1 MNSELPRVLAT
12 PSMLSP
18 DEIAAYQALRSDA
31 VWWESQGSWSSF
43 RGAKAAD
50 ALNGLVTNDVAS
62 LAPGEGMHAAALTPK
77 GKMITDM
84 LIIRLDESAFLMT
97 VLRSAAPAW
106 LALAR
111 KYVNPRLCSVSDE
124 SDRFRSWMVYGA
136 RAPEAIASLGGA
148 DATAENLV
156 DGMVSALAEWPIWR
170 HSSWNLGRVSVRLI
184 RAPLMGKLP
193 VSCSWPIRR
202 MPSTSSGGSNRRR

>member
-1 MNSELPRVLAT
+1 MIRNDKVGVLLDRRREHDERELSRALNEFRSLHQQPDARREWDLQDPDYLKKDKPARVLAT

-31 VWWESQGSWSSF
+31 VWGEAQGSWSSF

-124 SDRFRSWMVYGA
+124 SDLFRSWMVYGA
-136 RAPEAIASLGGA
+136 P
-148 DATAENLV
+148 
-156 DGMVSALAEWPIWR
+156 
-170 HSSWNLGRVSVRLI
+170 
-184 RAPLMGKLP
+184 
-193 VSCSWPIRR
+193 
-202 MPSTSSGGSNRRR
+202 